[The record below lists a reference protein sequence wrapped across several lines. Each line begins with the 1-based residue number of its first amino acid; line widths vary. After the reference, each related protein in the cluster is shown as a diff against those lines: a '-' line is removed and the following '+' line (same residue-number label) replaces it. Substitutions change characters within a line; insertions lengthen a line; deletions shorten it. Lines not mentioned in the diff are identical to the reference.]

1 MIQLSGMERNG
12 NIGGNNSNFEDI
24 MREGGVSDE
33 FTPHRWT
40 HRRVAASVQGLG
52 VK

>member
-24 MREGGVSDE
+24 MSESGDSDE
-33 FTPHRWT
+33 LTPPIAGRT
-40 HRRVAASVQGLG
+40 GGLSQLS
-52 VK
+52 KA

>member
-1 MIQLSGMERNG
+1 MERNG
-12 NIGGNNSNFEDI
+12 NTGGNNKSSDFEDI

-40 HRRVAASVQGLG
+40 YQTAAPVVRCLI

>member
-1 MIQLSGMERNG
+1 MIQLNNMERNG
-12 NIGGNNSNFEDI
+12 NTGGDDSNSKDI
-24 MREGGVSDE
+24 IHEGGVSDE